1 MKYLLVIFNQIH
13 TFSLANSSYEKLTEQ
28 RYFLWSFSRKKIKV
42 ETEFDMLASNEFVLE
57 TGKGKY
63 KASTIRSLEN
73 ILVEEW
79 GE

>member
-13 TFSLANSSYEKLTEQ
+13 TFSLTNSSYEKLTEQ
-28 RYFLWSFSRKKIKV
+28 KNCWGSFSRKKIKV
-42 ETEFDMLASNEFVLE
+42 ETKFDMLASNEVILE